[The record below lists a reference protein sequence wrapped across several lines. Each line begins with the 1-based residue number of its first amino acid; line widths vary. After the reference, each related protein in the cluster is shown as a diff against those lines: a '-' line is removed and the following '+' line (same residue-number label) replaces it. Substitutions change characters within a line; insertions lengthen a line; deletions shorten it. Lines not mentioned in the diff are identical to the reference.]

1 MRKEALITKLV
12 EKHKI
17 YESHPS
23 YSKLDEMS
31 RKANNL
37 YNQCIYFA
45 KHSDNLLEDLKLLD
59 KVMKSF
65 PDEHDNYRSF
75 GYAVCAQQVLRL
87 FQQNLRS
94 YFAAINDYKKNP
106 SKYTGR
112 PRFPKFRKSGERF
125 QVIFTNQSVKLVNQT
140 IRVASKT
147 FENKLFIKLRTR
159 SAKKICQVVFAP
171 RNNYFLVYVIYDT
184 EDSTISQRSNKVAAI
199 DIGLSNLATV
209 TFSEEDDPILYRS
222 DLMKINHDFNRI
234 TSNYVSILKKT
245 QNKDTSKRRKRY
257 SEKYSGL
264 VEDRLHKL
272 SRAIIND
279 LSHRGVS
286 TVIVGKNTGQK
297 INNKLKNFVQV
308 PLFRLI
314 SMIKYKAELAGI
326 TFIQVNESYTSGTSF
341 LDHELP
347 TKEYYDKSRR
357 MYRGLFL
364 SNDSKRINADVNAS
378 FQIMK
383 KVYREF
389 TYTNS
394 VKYANP
400 TVKTIC

>member
-1 MRKEALITKLV
+1 MKLV

-17 YESHPS
+17 YKSHPS

-37 YNQCIYFA
+37 YNQCVYFA
-45 KHSDNLLEDLKLLD
+45 KHSDNLSEDLKNLD

-75 GYAVCAQQVLRL
+75 GHAKSAQQVLRL

-94 YFAAINDYKKNP
+94 YFAAIKDYAKN
-106 SKYTGR
+106 STKYNGR
-112 PRFPKFRKSGERF
+112 PCFPKFRKSGERF
-125 QVIFTNQSVKLVNQT
+125 QVSFTNQSTRLIDNVIN
-140 IRVASKT
+140 IAPKT
-147 FENKLFIKLRTR
+147 FENKLSIKLRTR
-159 SAKKICQVVFAP
+159 SAKKLCQVVFAP
-171 RNNYFLVYVIYDT
+171 RNDYFLVYAIYEADPIMSEKT
-184 EDSTISQRSNKVAAI
+184 NKVAAI

-209 TFSEEDDPILYRS
+209 TFSEDDDPILYRS
-222 DLMKINHDFNRI
+222 DLTKINHDFNQT

-264 VEDRLHKL
+264 IEDRLHKI

-297 INNKLKNFVQV
+297 IGNRLKNFVQV

-314 SMIKYKAELAGI
+314 NMIKYKAELAGI

-341 LDHELP
+341 LDNELP
-347 TKEYYDKSRR
+347 TNEYYDKSRR
-357 MYRGLFL
+357 KYRGLFL
-364 SNDSKRINADVNAS
+364 SNNSKQINADVNAS

-383 KVYREF
+383 KIYKEF
-389 TYTNS
+389 AYNDS
-394 VKYANP
+394 IKYANP
-400 TVKTIC
+400 IVKTIC

>member
-1 MRKEALITKLV
+1 
-12 EKHKI
+12 
-17 YESHPS
+17 
-23 YSKLDEMS
+23 MS

-37 YNQCIYFA
+37 YNQCVYFA
-45 KHSDNLLEDLKLLD
+45 KHSENLSEDLKNLD

-75 GYAVCAQQVLRL
+75 GYARCAQQVLRL

-94 YFAAINDYKKNP
+94 YFAAIKDYTKNP
-106 SKYTGR
+106 VKYTGR
-112 PRFPKFRKSGERF
+112 PCFPKFRKSSDRF
-125 QVIFTNQSVKLVNQT
+125 QVIFTKQSTKLDDQVVN
-140 IRVASKT
+140 IAPRT
-147 FENKLFIKLRTR
+147 FENKLSVKLRTR
-159 SAKKICQVVFAP
+159 SAKKICQVVFTP
-171 RNNYFLVYVIYDT
+171 RNDYFLVYAIYEVD
-184 EDSTISQRSNKVAAI
+184 DPIISQTTNKVAAI

-222 DLMKINHDFNRI
+222 DLMKINRDFNRL

-264 VEDRLHKL
+264 IEDRLHKL
-272 SRAIIND
+272 SREIIND

-297 INNKLKNFVQV
+297 INNKFKNFVQV

-314 SMIKYKAELAGI
+314 EMIKYKAELAGI
-326 TFIQVNESYTSGTSF
+326 TFVQVNESYTSGTSF
-341 LDHELP
+341 LDNELP

-357 MYRGLFL
+357 KYRGLFL
-364 SNDSKRINADVNAS
+364 SNESKRINADVNAS

-400 TVKTIC
+400 IVKTIC

>member
-1 MRKEALITKLV
+1 MKLV

-17 YESHPS
+17 YKSHPS

-37 YNQCIYFA
+37 YNQCVYFA
-45 KHSDNLLEDLKLLD
+45 KHSDNLSEDLKNLD

-75 GYAVCAQQVLRL
+75 GHAKSAQQVLRL
-87 FQQNLRS
+87 FQQNLIS
-94 YFAAINDYKKNP
+94 YFAAIKDYAKN
-106 SKYTGR
+106 STKYNGR
-112 PRFPKFRKSGERF
+112 PCFPKFRKSGERF
-125 QVIFTNQSVKLVNQT
+125 QVSFTNQSTRLIDNVIN
-140 IRVASKT
+140 IAPKT
-147 FENKLFIKLRTR
+147 FENKLSIKLRTR
-159 SAKKICQVVFAP
+159 SAKKLCQVVFAP
-171 RNNYFLVYVIYDT
+171 RNDYFLVYTIYEADPIMSEKT
-184 EDSTISQRSNKVAAI
+184 NKVAAI

-209 TFSEEDDPILYRS
+209 TFSEDDDPILYRS
-222 DLMKINHDFNRI
+222 DLTKINHDFNQT

-264 VEDRLHKL
+264 IEDRLHKI

-297 INNKLKNFVQV
+297 IGNRLKNFVQV

-314 SMIKYKAELAGI
+314 NMIKYKAELAGI

-341 LDHELP
+341 LDNELP
-347 TKEYYDKSRR
+347 TKEYYNKERR
-357 MYRGLFL
+357 KHRGLFL
-364 SNDSKRINADVNAS
+364 SNNSKQINADVNAS

-383 KVYREF
+383 KIYREF

-400 TVKTIC
+400 IVKTIC

>member
-1 MRKEALITKLV
+1 
-12 EKHKI
+12 
-17 YESHPS
+17 
-23 YSKLDEMS
+23 MS

-37 YNQCIYFA
+37 YNQCMYFT
-45 KHSDNLLEDLKLLD
+45 KHSDNLLEDLKNLD

-75 GYAVCAQQVLRL
+75 GHAKSAQQVLRL

-94 YFAAINDYKKNP
+94 YFAAIDDYKKNP
-106 SKYTGR
+106 TKYTGR
-112 PRFPKFRKSGERF
+112 PCFPKFRKSGERF
-125 QVIFTNQSVKLVNQT
+125 QVIFTNQSAKLDDRVVN
-140 IRVASKT
+140 IAPRT
-147 FENKLFIKLRTR
+147 FENKLFINLRTR
-159 SAKKICQVVFAP
+159 SAKKLCQVVFAP
-171 RNNYFLVYVIYDT
+171 RNGYFLVYVIYEVD
-184 EDSTISQRSNKVAAI
+184 DPTISQHSSKVAAI

-209 TFSEEDDPILYRS
+209 TFSEENEPILYRS
-222 DLMKINHDFNRI
+222 DLTKITHDFNRI
-234 TSNYVSILKKT
+234 TSNYASILKKT

-264 VEDRLHKL
+264 VEDRLHKI

-297 INNKLKNFVQV
+297 IGNKLKNFVQV

-314 SMIKYKAELAGI
+314 EMIKYKAELAGI

-341 LDHELP
+341 LDNELP
-347 TKEYYDKSRR
+347 TKEFYNKSRR
-357 MYRGLFL
+357 KFRGLFL

-383 KVYREF
+383 KVYKEF
-389 TYTNS
+389 AYNDS
-394 VKYANP
+394 IKYANP
-400 TVKTIC
+400 IVKTIC

>member
-1 MRKEALITKLV
+1 MKLV

-17 YESHPS
+17 YKSHPA
-23 YSKLDEMS
+23 YTKLDSMS

-37 YNQCIYFA
+37 YNQCVYFA
-45 KHSDNLLEDLKLLD
+45 KNSENLSEDLKNLD

-65 PDEHDNYRSF
+65 PDENDNYRSF
-75 GYAVCAQQVLRL
+75 GYARCAQQLLRL

-106 SKYTGR
+106 TKYTSM
-112 PRFPKFRKSGERF
+112 PKFPKFRKSGERF
-125 QVIFTNQSVKLVNQT
+125 QVIFTNQSAKLDGQVVN
-140 IRVASKT
+140 IASKT
-147 FENKLFIKLRTR
+147 FENKLSIRLRTR

-171 RNNYFLVYVIYDT
+171 RNNYFLVYVIYETDPSMSKNT
-184 EDSTISQRSNKVAAI
+184 NKLAAI

-209 TFSEEDDPILYRS
+209 TFSEENNPILYRS
-222 DLMKINHDFNRI
+222 DLTKINHDFNRI
-234 TSNYVSILKKT
+234 TSRYVSILKKT

-264 VEDRLHKL
+264 VEDRLHKI

-314 SMIKYKAELAGI
+314 EMIKYKAELAGI

-341 LDHELP
+341 LDNELP
-347 TKEYYDKSRR
+347 TKEFYDKSRR
-357 MYRGLFL
+357 KCRGLFL
-364 SNDSKRINADVNAS
+364 SNKSKRINADVNAS

-383 KVYREF
+383 KIYTEF
-389 TYTNS
+389 TYKDS

-400 TVKTIC
+400 IVKTIC

>member
-1 MRKEALITKLV
+1 MKLV

-17 YESHPS
+17 YKSHS
-23 YSKLDEMS
+23 AYTKLDSMS

-37 YNQCIYFA
+37 YNQCVYFA
-45 KHSDNLLEDLKLLD
+45 KHSDNLSEDLKRLD

-75 GYAVCAQQVLRL
+75 GHVQCAQQILRL

-94 YFAAINDYKKNP
+94 YFASVKDYKKH
-106 SKYTGR
+106 STKYTGR
-112 PRFPKFRKSGERF
+112 PCFPKFRKSGERF
-125 QVIFTNQSVKLVNQT
+125 QVIFTNQSTRLINNVIT
-140 IRVASKT
+140 IAPKT
-147 FENKLFIKLRTR
+147 FENKLSISLRTR
-159 SAKKICQVVFAP
+159 SAKKLCQVVFAP
-171 RNNYFLVYVIYDT
+171 RNNYFLVYVIYEVD
-184 EDSTISQRSNKVAAI
+184 DPIISQTTNKVAAI

-222 DLMKINHDFNRI
+222 DLMKINHDFNRL
-234 TSNYVSILKKT
+234 TADYASILKKT

-264 VEDRLHKL
+264 IEDRLHKI
-272 SRAIIND
+272 SREVIND

-297 INNKLKNFVQV
+297 IGNRLKNFVQV

-314 SMIKYKAELAGI
+314 NMIKYKAELAGM
-326 TFIQVNESYTSGTSF
+326 TFVQANESYTSGTSF
-341 LDHELP
+341 LDNELP

-357 MYRGLFL
+357 KSRGLFL
-364 SNDSKRINADVNAS
+364 SNDSRRINADVNAS

-383 KVYREF
+383 KIYKDFAR
-389 TYTNS
+389 NDS

-400 TVKTIC
+400 IVKTIC

>member
-1 MRKEALITKLV
+1 MKLV

-17 YESHPS
+17 YKSHPS
-23 YSKLDEMS
+23 YSKLDNMS

-37 YNQCIYFA
+37 YNQCVYFA
-45 KHSDNLLEDLKLLD
+45 KHSKNLSEDLKNLD
-59 KVMKSF
+59 KVMKKF

-75 GYAVCAQQVLRL
+75 GYTRCAQQILRL
-87 FQQNLRS
+87 FQRSLRN
-94 YFAAINDYKKNP
+94 YFTAIKDYKKHP
-106 SKYTGR
+106 TKYTGK

-125 QVIFTNQSVKLVNQT
+125 QVIFTNQSTRLIDNVIN
-140 IRVASKT
+140 IAPKT
-147 FENKLFIKLRTR
+147 FENKLSIKLRTR
-159 SAKKICQVVFAP
+159 SVKKICQVVFAP
-171 RNNYFLVYVIYDT
+171 RNDYFLVYVIYEVDPIMSENT
-184 EDSTISQRSNKVAAI
+184 NKIAAI

-209 TFSEEDDPILYRS
+209 TFSEENDPILYRS
-222 DLMKINHDFNRI
+222 DLTKINHDFNRI
-234 TSNYVSILKKT
+234 TSNYASILKKT

-264 VEDRLHKL
+264 IEDRLHKI

-297 INNKLKNFVQV
+297 IGNRLKNFVQV

-314 SMIKYKAELAGI
+314 EMIKYKAELAGI

-341 LDHELP
+341 LDNELP
-347 TKEYYDKSRR
+347 AKEHYDKSRR
-357 MYRGLFL
+357 NYRGLFI

-383 KVYREF
+383 KIYTEF
-389 TYTNS
+389 TYKDS

-400 TVKTIC
+400 IVKTIC

>member
-1 MRKEALITKLV
+1 MKLV

-17 YESHPS
+17 YKSHPS

-37 YNQCIYFA
+37 YNQCVYFA
-45 KHSDNLLEDLKLLD
+45 KHSDNLSEDLKNLD

-75 GYAVCAQQVLRL
+75 GHTKSAQQVLRL

-94 YFAAINDYKKNP
+94 YFAAIKDYKKN
-106 SKYTGR
+106 STKYNGR
-112 PRFPKFRKSGERF
+112 PCFPKFRKSSERF
-125 QVIFTNQSVKLVNQT
+125 QVIFTNQSTKLDDQVVN
-140 IRVASKT
+140 IAPRT

-159 SAKKICQVVFAP
+159 SAEKLCQVVFAP
-171 RNNYFLVYVIYDT
+171 RNGYFLVYVIYEVD
-184 EDSTISQRSNKVAAI
+184 DPVISQCSNKVAAI

-209 TFSEEDDPILYRS
+209 TFSEQDEPILYRS
-222 DLMKINHDFNRI
+222 DLTKINHDFNRI
-234 TSNYVSILKKT
+234 TSKYVSILKKT

-264 VEDRLHKL
+264 IEDRLHKI
-272 SRAIIND
+272 SREIIND

-314 SMIKYKAELAGI
+314 EMIKYKAELAGI

-341 LDHELP
+341 LDNELP
-347 TKEYYDKSRR
+347 TKEFYDKSRR
-357 MYRGLFL
+357 KYRGLFL
-364 SNDSKRINADVNAS
+364 SNNSRRINADVNAS
-378 FQIMK
+378 LQIMK
-383 KVYREF
+383 KIYREF

-400 TVKTIC
+400 IVKTIC

>member
-1 MRKEALITKLV
+1 MKLV

-17 YESHPS
+17 YKSHPT

-37 YNQCIYFA
+37 YNQCVYFA
-45 KHSDNLLEDLKLLD
+45 KHSENLLEDLKNLD

-65 PDEHDNYRSF
+65 PNEHDNYRSF
-75 GYAVCAQQVLRL
+75 GHAKSAQQVLRL
-87 FQQNLRS
+87 FQQTLRS
-94 YFAAINDYKKNP
+94 YFAAIKDYKKNP

-112 PRFPKFRKSGERF
+112 PRFPKFRKSGDRF

-140 IRVASKT
+140 ILVASKT
-147 FENKLFIKLRTR
+147 FENKLSIKLRTH
-159 SAKKICQVVFAP
+159 SAKKICQVVFSP
-171 RNNYFLVYVIYDT
+171 RNNYFLVYIIYEADPIMSKNT
-184 EDSTISQRSNKVAAI
+184 DKLAAI

-222 DLMKINHDFNRI
+222 DLTKINHDFNRL

-264 VEDRLHKL
+264 IEDRLHKL
-272 SRAIIND
+272 SRAIVND

-286 TVIVGKNTGQK
+286 TVIGGKNTGQK
-297 INNKLKNFVQV
+297 IGNRLKNFVQV

-314 SMIKYKAELAGI
+314 EMIKYKAELAGI

-341 LDHELP
+341 LDNELP

-357 MYRGLFL
+357 KYRGLFL
-364 SNDSKRINADVNAS
+364 SDTSRRINVDVNAS

-383 KVYREF
+383 KIYKDF
-389 TYTNS
+389 AYNDS

-400 TVKTIC
+400 IVKTIC

>member
-1 MRKEALITKLV
+1 MLITKLV

-17 YESHPS
+17 YKSHPS
-23 YSKLDEMS
+23 YSKLDSMS

-37 YNQCIYFA
+37 YNQCVYFA
-45 KHSDNLLEDLKLLD
+45 KHSDNLSEDLKTLD

-65 PDEHDNYRSF
+65 PDEHDNYRSL
-75 GYAVCAQQVLRL
+75 GYAVCAQQILRL
-87 FQQNLRS
+87 FHQNLRS

-106 SKYTGR
+106 AKYTGR
-112 PRFPKFRKSGERF
+112 PCFPKFRKSGERF
-125 QVIFTNQSVKLVNQT
+125 QVIFTNQNAKLIGQT
-140 IRVASKT
+140 ISIAYKT
-147 FENKLFIKLRTR
+147 FENKLSIKLRTR
-159 SAKKICQVVFAP
+159 SVKKLCQVVFAP
-171 RNNYFLVYVIYDT
+171 RNSYFLVYVIYEVD
-184 EDSTISQRSNKVAAI
+184 DLIVPKRSNKVAAI
-199 DIGLSNLATV
+199 DIGVSNLATV
-209 TFSEEDDPILYRS
+209 TFSEENDPILYRS
-222 DLMKINHDFNRI
+222 DLTKINHDFNRL
-234 TSNYVSILKKT
+234 TSKYVSILKKT

-264 VEDRLHKL
+264 VEDRLHKI

-314 SMIKYKAELAGI
+314 NMIKYKAELAGI

-341 LDHELP
+341 LDNELP
-347 TKEYYDKSRR
+347 TKEFYDKSRR
-357 MYRGLFL
+357 KYRGLFL

-383 KVYREF
+383 KIYKEFVY
-389 TYTNS
+389 NDS
-394 VKYANP
+394 IKYANP
-400 TVKTIC
+400 IVKTIC

>member
-1 MRKEALITKLV
+1 MLITKLV

-17 YESHPS
+17 YKSHPS

-31 RKANNL
+31 RKSNNL

-45 KHSDNLLEDLKLLD
+45 KHSDNLSEDLKNLD

-65 PDEHDNYRSF
+65 PDEYDNYRSL
-75 GYAVCAQQVLRL
+75 GYAGCAQQVLRL
-87 FQQNLRS
+87 FHQNLRS
-94 YFAAINDYKKNP
+94 YFAAIDDYKKNP
-106 SKYTGR
+106 TKYTGR
-112 PRFPKFRKSGERF
+112 PCFPKFRKSGERF
-125 QVIFTNQSVKLVNQT
+125 QVIFTNQSAKLDDQVVN
-140 IRVASKT
+140 IAPRT

-159 SAKKICQVVFAP
+159 SAKKLCQVVFAP
-171 RNNYFLVYVIYDT
+171 RNGYFLVYVIYEVD
-184 EDSTISQRSNKVAAI
+184 DLIVSQHSSKVAAI
-199 DIGLSNLATV
+199 DVGLSNLATV

-222 DLMKINHDFNRI
+222 DLTKINHDFNRL

-264 VEDRLHKL
+264 AEDRLHKI
-272 SRAIIND
+272 SRELIND

-314 SMIKYKAELAGI
+314 NTIKYKAESAGI
-326 TFIQVNESYTSGTSF
+326 MFIQVNESYTSGTSF
-341 LDHELP
+341 LDNELP
-347 TKEYYDKSRR
+347 TKEYYNKSRR
-357 MYRGLFL
+357 KYRGLFL
-364 SNDSKRINADVNAS
+364 SNESKRINADVNAS

-383 KVYREF
+383 KVYTEF
-389 TYTNS
+389 AYTNS

-400 TVKTIC
+400 IVKTIC

>member
-1 MRKEALITKLV
+1 
-12 EKHKI
+12 
-17 YESHPS
+17 
-23 YSKLDEMS
+23 MS

-37 YNQCIYFA
+37 YNQCVYFA
-45 KHSDNLLEDLKLLD
+45 KHSDNLSEDLKNLD

-75 GYAVCAQQVLRL
+75 GHAKSAQQVLRL

-125 QVIFTNQSVKLVNQT
+125 QVIFTNQSVKLDDRAVN
-140 IRVASKT
+140 IAPRT
-147 FENKLFIKLRTR
+147 FENKLFINLRTR
-159 SAKKICQVVFAP
+159 SAKKLCQVVFAP
-171 RNNYFLVYVIYDT
+171 RNGYFLVYVIYDT
-184 EDSTISQRSNKVAAI
+184 EDVVISQKSNKLAAI
-199 DIGLSNLATV
+199 DIGLKNLATV

-222 DLMKINHDFNRI
+222 DLTKINHDFNRI
-234 TSNYVSILKKT
+234 TSNYASILKKT

-264 VEDRLHKL
+264 IEDRLHKI
-272 SRAIIND
+272 SREVIND

-314 SMIKYKAELAGI
+314 KMIKYKAELAGI

-341 LDHELP
+341 LDNELP
-347 TKEYYDKSRR
+347 TKEYYDKARR
-357 MYRGLFL
+357 KYRGLFL

-383 KVYREF
+383 KIYKEF
-389 TYTNS
+389 AYNNS
-394 VKYANP
+394 IKYANP
-400 TVKTIC
+400 IVKTIC

>member
-1 MRKEALITKLV
+1 
-12 EKHKI
+12 
-17 YESHPS
+17 
-23 YSKLDEMS
+23 MS

-37 YNQCIYFA
+37 YNQCVYFA
-45 KHSDNLLEDLKLLD
+45 KHSDNLSEDLKNLD

-75 GYAVCAQQVLRL
+75 GHAKSAQQVLRL

-112 PRFPKFRKSGERF
+112 PRFPKFRKSGDRF
-125 QVIFTNQSVKLVNQT
+125 QVIFTNQTAKLTGQT
-140 IRVASKT
+140 INIASKT
-147 FENKLFIKLRTR
+147 FENKLSIKLRTR
-159 SAKKICQVVFAP
+159 SVNKICQVVFAP
-171 RNNYFLVYVIYDT
+171 RNNYFLVYVIYEADPIMSENT
-184 EDSTISQRSNKVAAI
+184 NKIAAI

-209 TFSEEDDPILYRS
+209 TFSEEDEPILYRS

-234 TSNYVSILKKT
+234 TSDYVSILKKT

-257 SEKYSGL
+257 SEKHSGL
-264 VEDRLHKL
+264 IEDRLHKI

-297 INNKLKNFVQV
+297 IGNRLKNFVQV

-314 SMIKYKAELAGI
+314 NMIKYKAELAGM

-341 LDHELP
+341 LDNELP
-347 TKEYYDKSRR
+347 TKEYYNKERR
-357 MYRGLFL
+357 KHRGLFL
-364 SNDSKRINADVNAS
+364 SNNSKRINADVNAS

-383 KVYREF
+383 KIYKEF
-389 TYTNS
+389 AYNNS
-394 VKYANP
+394 IKYANP
-400 TVKTIC
+400 IVKTIC

>member
-1 MRKEALITKLV
+1 M
-12 EKHKI
+12 
-17 YESHPS
+17 

-37 YNQCIYFA
+37 YNQCVYFA
-45 KHSDNLLEDLKLLD
+45 KHSENLVEDLKNLD

-75 GYAVCAQQVLRL
+75 GHAKSAQQVLRL

-94 YFAAINDYKKNP
+94 YFAAIKDYKKNP
-106 SKYTGR
+106 MKYTGMPKF
-112 PRFPKFRKSGERF
+112 PRFRKSSDRF
-125 QVIFTNQSVKLVNQT
+125 QVIFATQSVTLTDQVVSIAPK
-140 IRVASKT
+140 A
-147 FENKLFIKLRTR
+147 FENKLSINLRTC

-171 RNNYFLVYVIYDT
+171 RNNYFLVYVIYEID
-184 EDSTISQRSNKVAAI
+184 DAVMSQRSNKVAAI

-209 TFSEEDDPILYRS
+209 TFSEENEPILYRS
-222 DLMKINHDFNRI
+222 DLMKINHDFNRL

-264 VEDRLHKL
+264 AEDRLHKI
-272 SRAIIND
+272 SREIIND

-314 SMIKYKAELAGI
+314 EMIKYKAELAGI

-341 LDHELP
+341 LDNELP

-357 MYRGLFL
+357 KYRGLFL
-364 SNDSKRINADVNAS
+364 SNNSRRINADVNAS

-383 KVYREF
+383 KIHKEF
-389 TYTNS
+389 TYNDS
-394 VKYANP
+394 IKYANP
-400 TVKTIC
+400 IVKTIC